1 MCARPDL
8 LRATLLSNG
17 WPTCMRRSAY
27 TTIIFLC
34 ISRRALQM
42 NTLKL
47 LPSRIVSRMYGAV
60 NHLPL

>member
-1 MCARPDL
+1 
-8 LRATLLSNG
+8 
-17 WPTCMRRSAY
+17 MRRSAY
-27 TTIIFLC
+27 TTTIFLR